1 MSSRELAEIKATAG
15 KWQIQALQ
23 SRKKLLQS
31 LAVTDRHIAKIYNN
45 ALQRIL
51 TAYETNKGV
60 ESLLEAIDSDFKG
73 SILFNDLTL
82 EIENAINTGAAAG
95 ITFTK
100 DVTADMLRA
109 AGIETVPMIRAMA
122 FQRQRAV
129 AACYARIYRDG
140 LTISDRIWKTSQEAR
155 DNMKAIVQ
163 AGVGEDAVKVARAL
177 ETYVQQGKAVT
188 AAKFPN
194 MMARMGSRVPA
205 NIDYNALRLART
217 ELTAAYSQGT
227 IGAAKASIAV
237 KNVKWVL
244 SNTHPRTD
252 ICDQYSKGGK
262 NGDGVYAAGDCPI
275 SPAHPNCLCTI
286 QPAPE
291 DMDSL
296 VSRLKEWRKDP
307 NSQKDIEK
315 WYNTHYKPY
324 EGGSQGVITPI
335 QRIEK
340 QVITPPKKEEKT
352 LGNLR
357 ERYKILP
364 TMTAA
369 ERETAIK
376 AAGKELLTDVTKN
389 PVWEQRQKALQK
401 AEKAFTEAREAYH
414 KIPVTASWEE
424 LNAAGAVYDEARK
437 KLQNLKIKTLEENA
451 LTFSTHL
458 GKVRMV
464 GADEADLKKHFKG
477 HGKMRPVVEKA
488 YRLYP
493 QEWTDKSF
501 ARGWLKV
508 RKVERGYYN
517 DYDGIIAI
525 SGIGNGR
532 SLRTAI
538 HELGHRMEHSIPDI
552 LQAEKAF
559 YERRTKGEDLE
570 WLGSGYGKSEKA
582 RRDNFLSMYMGKDYG
597 GRAYELVS
605 MGFEMAYTDPLE
617 LAKDKDM
624 AEWIFGLLALI

>member
-1 MSSRELAEIKATAG
+1 
-15 KWQIQALQ
+15 
-23 SRKKLLQS
+23 
-31 LAVTDRHIAKIYNN
+31 
-45 ALQRIL
+45 
-51 TAYETNKGV
+51 
-60 ESLLEAIDSDFKG
+60 
-73 SILFNDLTL
+73 
-82 EIENAINTGAAAG
+82 
-95 ITFTK
+95 
-100 DVTADMLRA
+100 
-109 AGIETVPMIRAMA
+109 
-122 FQRQRAV
+122 
-129 AACYARIYRDG
+129 
-140 LTISDRIWKTSQEAR
+140 
-155 DNMKAIVQ
+155 
-163 AGVGEDAVKVARAL
+163 
-177 ETYVQQGKAVT
+177 
-188 AAKFPN
+188 
-194 MMARMGSRVPA
+194 
-205 NIDYNALRLART
+205 
-217 ELTAAYSQGT
+217 
-227 IGAAKASIAV
+227 
-237 KNVKWVL
+237 
-244 SNTHPRTD
+244 
-252 ICDQYSKGGK
+252 
-262 NGDGVYAAGDCPI
+262 
-275 SPAHPNCLCTI
+275 
-286 QPAPE
+286 
-291 DMDSL
+291 MDSL